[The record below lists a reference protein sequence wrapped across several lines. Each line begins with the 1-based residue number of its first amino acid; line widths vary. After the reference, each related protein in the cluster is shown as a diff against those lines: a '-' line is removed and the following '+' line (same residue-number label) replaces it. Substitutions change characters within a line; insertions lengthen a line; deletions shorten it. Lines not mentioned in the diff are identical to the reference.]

1 MTRRL
6 DASSLAALHP
16 SAVPDVDRDGPC
28 AVVHLGVGAFMRA
41 HLGTYAEDLLRAGW
55 PARIHGVSLRHP
67 DAESRLGPQDGLYSL
82 LVREPDR
89 DDAPVVVGS
98 LCRVSTGASAAIEA
112 IAAPST
118 RMVTLTVTEHGYRH
132 QGDASTNDTSPA
144 GDVPS
149 GDEPSAAASVI
160 VAGLARRDRATPAPV
175 VASLDNVVANGRVLA
190 AQVEAAAARVDPS
203 LARWIHDEV
212 RFPISVVDRMAPA
225 STAADLDEVEARLGL
240 RDEAAVVCEAH
251 RSWAIERV
259 DGLAPLDEVGVEVTD
274 DITTLERRKLRL
286 LNGPHSAL
294 ALGGLVAGCDT
305 IAEAAAHPLV
315 GPLST
320 RIAQAAVDVAGAAQA
335 GSAQAFATIAMRRFA
350 NPALGHTCRQVAAD
364 SSEKV
369 GQRLVPVVVERCERG
384 LPVRDHAVVVA
395 CWLAAVVGIAVDG
408 FVAPAPA
415 DPVAAALR
423 SAARRGGIA
432 DLAAEGLPAT
442 VPAPFLHEVTDA
454 LGRLATLGLQVLGAV
469 G

>member
-6 DASSLAALHP
+6 SASSLAALDP
-16 SAVPDVDRDGPC
+16 SAVPAVDRDGPC
-28 AVVHLGVGAFMRA
+28 AVVHLGVGSFMRA
-41 HLGTYAEDLLRAGW
+41 HLGTYAEDLLRTGW
-55 PARIHGVSLRHP
+55 PARIHGISLRHP
-67 DAESRLGPQDGLYSL
+67 DAASRLGPQDGLYSL

-89 DDAPVVVGS
+89 DEAPVVVGS

-118 RMVTLTVTEHGYRH
+118 RLVTLTVTEQGYRGE
-132 QGDASTNDTSPA
+132 GDASASDTAAADGAPGDGPPA
-144 GDVPS
+144 V
-149 GDEPSAAASVI
+149 ASVI
-160 VAGLARRDRATPAPV
+160 AAGLARRDRAVPAPV

-190 AQVEAAAARVDPS
+190 AQVEVAAARADPE

-212 RFPISVVDRMAPA
+212 RFPISVVDRMVPA
-225 STAADLDEVEARLGL
+225 TTAADLDEVEARLGL

-259 DGLAPLDEVGVEVTD
+259 DGLAPLDQVGVEVTD
-274 DITTLERRKLRL
+274 DIAAHERRKLRL

-305 IAEAAAHPLV
+305 IADATRHPLV
-315 GPLST
+315 GSLSA
-320 RIAQAAVDVAGAAQA
+320 RIAQAAVEIVELPQAAA
-335 GSAQAFATIAMRRFA
+335 AQAFATSAMRRFA
-350 NPALGHTCRQVAAD
+350 NPALGHTCRQVATD
-364 SSEKV
+364 SSEKL
-369 GQRLVPVVVERCERG
+369 GQRLLPVVEERCARG

-395 CWLAAVVGIAVDG
+395 CWLAAVVGIPVDG

-423 SAARRGGIA
+423 AASHRGGIA
-432 DLAAEGLPAT
+432 DLAANGLPAT
-442 VPAPFLHEVTDA
+442 VPTPFIQEVTDA
-454 LGRLATLGLQVLGAV
+454 LGRLATEGIRVLEAAG
-469 G
+469 